1 MLFMSLEIKNQKS
14 KIVIHQS
21 SIILVAPESRAIAS
35 QSLES
40 VAFKAFKIRA
50 RLSL

>member
-1 MLFMSLEIKNQKS
+1 MDDRQTENKIGKS
-14 KIVIHQS
+14 G
-21 SIILVAPESRAIAS
+21 LRAIAS